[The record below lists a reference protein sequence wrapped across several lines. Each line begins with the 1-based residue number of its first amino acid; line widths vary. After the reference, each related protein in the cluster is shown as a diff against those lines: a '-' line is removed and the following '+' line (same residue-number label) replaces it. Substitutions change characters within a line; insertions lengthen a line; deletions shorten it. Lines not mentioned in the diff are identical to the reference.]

1 VTLNPSMPGALTV
14 LCNVCNVPDAHARRA
29 PEYHSPLRNRA
40 IRLGWSKEW
49 HLDGT
54 HVIFPPYV
62 RSAED
67 ILATYRGPRLLPPE
81 KKVSVRGRGRGGS
94 SGGGGRKGARAQGRK
109 GCGDAHVRQDLPRAL
124 DHEPAR
130 VKDFLRVKYILFM
143 VGSSNTPV

>member
-81 KKVSVRGRGRGGS
+81 KKVSVRGRGRGEAVEVA
-94 SGGGGRKGARAQGRK
+94 GARAQGLR
-109 GCGDAHVRQDLPRAL
+109 GCAGFVRQDSPRAL
-124 DHEPAR
+124 GHEPAR
-130 VKDFLRVKYILFM
+130 VKYFLRVKYILFM